1 MQPDAK
7 PTSAAYSVELDDYE
21 VANLREGLLFLRS
34 VGGDTGDWLGELL
47 MKLPEVE
54 RTPNASLQDQRRSL
68 ALRVGWQ
75 VLHDL
80 PGFRP

>member
-1 MQPDAK
+1 MSSK
-7 PTSAAYSVELDDYE
+7 PTSAAYSVELDEYE
-21 VANLREGLLFLRS
+21 VANLREGLLFLRAF
-34 VGGDTGDWLGELL
+34 GGDTGDWMGQLL

-54 RTPNASLQDQRRSL
+54 RAPNVSLQEQRRAL